1 MSSIS
6 LQVET
11 FLSQRKV
18 ENLEIKV
25 FGFFT
30 LNNEFILMMLSAIIT
45 YLFFIIQFG
54 MSGGFGTSSMGGE
67 S

>member
-1 MSSIS
+1 M
-6 LQVET
+6 EK

-25 FGFFT
+25 YGFFT

-54 MSGGFGTSSMGGE
+54 MSGGFGTHIVGTQV
-67 S
+67 